1 MVAQRVSTV
10 EVGKRLDELLDR
22 VAFRKERFV
31 IERRGRALAA
41 LVPASE
47 LERLDLL
54 ARRYVLDVLERQPG
68 DRFMQAQADRFAD
81 DAKHRTRKR
90 RAGGGVLV
98 TDRRDRDR

>member
-1 MVAQRVSTV
+1 MVAQRVSTL
-10 EVGKRLDELLDR
+10 EVRKRLGELLDR

-31 IERRGRALAA
+31 IERKGKAVAA

-54 ARRYVLDVLERQPG
+54 ARRYVLDVLERQRAARVTQP
-68 DRFMQAQADRFAD
+68 QADRFAD

>member
-54 ARRYVLDVLERQPG
+54 ARRYVLDVLERQRG
-68 DRFMQAQADRFAD
+68 GRL
-81 DAKHRTRKR
+81 TRG
-90 RAGGGVLV
+90 AGRS
-98 TDRRDRDR
+98 TR